1 MSSSNTY
8 NQNKAEFFTTK
19 AKHVKNKPNKC
30 QKDVFDVLFE
40 C

>member
-1 MSSSNTY
+1 MG
-8 NQNKAEFFTTK
+8 TTK

-30 QKDVFDVLFE
+30 KKDVFDVLFE

>member
-1 MSSSNTY
+1 MG
-8 NQNKAEFFTTK
+8 EFFKTK

>member
-1 MSSSNTY
+1 MG
-8 NQNKAEFFTTK
+8 TTK
-19 AKHVKNKPNKC
+19 AKHVKKKPNKC